1 MRTRVIGL
9 LSVLLLTIVLGV
21 VTACSGDDPTPTPR
35 PQATPTATPSG
46 STDTPA
52 PTATPV
58 PDTAAPVPTA
68 TPFIISEELKLA
80 GILPK
85 DDFYEVD
92 WPTIKAA
99 MDQLHREAL
108 AEEGGEV
115 SLWGFNEIAPLNVA
129 AFAKAYPGMSI
140 TSQGRQF
147 ATGGAILA
155 ATAAGQFTTDS
166 FGGAYNIYAPVY
178 HLIDDEFDWTQYG
191 VPEEF
196 LDPSRPGMMH
206 DSSNSFVQWYNTN
219 LLTIDEVPTDPFE
232 YLDPKWKGQL
242 VSSPSYFFAGFSYI
256 ALKHGEEKAKDLA
269 IKLLDEQDLLIVSN
283 PEALLIAGER
293 AVMFPTFNNPQ
304 EFRLGAPI
312 NVKSYVGVGVWAQQA
327 GIMKNAQHPKGAA
340 LYELWSAY
348 DPDWIAESFAD
359 TDLAIPTPHLGLPR
373 DTISQNKK
381 MLVSLVALEDD
392 WAFWLTLPRLADR
405 IPLLGLFQDIVL
417 RGVR

>member
-1 MRTRVIGL
+1 MRTRVIRLLPILLVTIALGL
-9 LSVLLLTIVLGV
+9 VA
-21 VTACSGDDPTPTPR
+21 ACGDDDPTPTPR
-35 PQATPTATPSG
+35 TSAPAATPTATTT
-46 STDTPA
+46 STAPDPTPTTAA
-52 PTATPV
+52 PAVATATPL
-58 PDTAAPVPTA
+58 P
-68 TPFIISEELKLA
+68 ISEELKLA

-92 WPTIKAA
+92 WPIMKAA
-99 MDQLHREAL
+99 MAQLHTEAL
-108 AEEGGEV
+108 AEEGGEL

-147 ATGGAILA
+147 ATGGAIRA

-178 HLIDDEFDWTQYG
+178 ELIDQEFDWTQYG

-219 LLTIDEVPTDPFE
+219 LLTIDDIPTDPFE
-232 YLDPKWKGQL
+232 YLDPKWKGQM

-256 ALKHGEEKAKDLA
+256 ALKHGAAEAKELA

-312 NVKSYVGVGVWAQQA
+312 NVKSYEGVGVWAQQA

-340 LYELWSAY
+340 LYELWSAF
-348 DPDWIAESFAD
+348 DPDWIAESFGD
-359 TDLAIPTPHLGLPR
+359 TDLAIPSPHLGLPR
-373 DTISQNKK
+373 STISQNNK
-381 MLVSLVALEDD
+381 MLVSLIALEND
-392 WAFWLTLPRLADR
+392 WATWLTLERLPAR
-405 IPLLGLFQDIVL
+405 VEQLGIFQGIVL
-417 RGVR
+417 RGE